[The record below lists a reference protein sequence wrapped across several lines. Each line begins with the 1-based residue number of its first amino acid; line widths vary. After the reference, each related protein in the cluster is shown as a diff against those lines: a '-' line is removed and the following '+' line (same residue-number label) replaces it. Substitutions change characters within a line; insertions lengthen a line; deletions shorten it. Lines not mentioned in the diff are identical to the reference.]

1 MDSKNPARQS
11 PRFAGTNRSEE
22 GSGGAGEGS
31 RVSRLLRIAQA
42 VREDPFQSLKTLLE
56 KLGIGR
62 SQFYKDK
69 AALAEVGFKFTYSKA
84 RGFSITED
92 QLTPITGLSVSDRL
106 LLMLAL
112 EQLCQAGDG
121 TIATMAVEAGRKLV
135 GGLPAPFREEMSSS
149 FENMVTS
156 TLGVQ
161 TAIWTTLRDC
171 ILAQQRTRILYT
183 RSGTWDQRWREVD
196 PRYLYM
202 RDRTL
207 YLYAR
212 TADEKPATW
221 KVFRLSR
228 MARVEATGISVNWRP
243 GDDGD
248 FAQKKRN
255 AFNAFIGDQT
265 HRVVVRFRGEAAH
278 YVSERQWHSSDVKQR
293 EPGGGLI
300 YQVTVAEPMEVV
312 RWARQ
317 FGDEAEVLDISP
329 VLPESHDDSQEE

>member
-1 MDSKNPARQS
+1 MDKNPAKQF
-11 PRFAGTNRSEE
+11 PHFADDRNDVKACGLTQES
-22 GSGGAGEGS
+22 S
-31 RVSRLLRIAQA
+31 RVSRLLYLAQA
-42 VREDPFQSLKTLLE
+42 VREDPFQQLGTLLD

-69 AALAEVGFKFTYSKA
+69 AALEDVGFKFVYSKA
-84 RGFSITED
+84 KGFRITED
-92 QLTPITGLSVSDRL
+92 KLTPITGLSVSDRL
-106 LLMLAL
+106 ILMIAL

-121 TIATMAVEAGRKLV
+121 TLAAMAVEAGRKLV
-135 GGLPAPFREEMSSS
+135 GGLPTPFRDEMSQS
-149 FENMVTS
+149 FETMVTS
-156 TLGVQ
+156 TLGVK
-161 TAIWTTLRDC
+161 AIIWSTLRDC

-196 PRYLYM
+196 PRYIYM

-212 TADEKPATW
+212 TADEIPAKW

-228 MARVEATGISVNWRP
+228 MARVEATGISVNWKP

-248 FAQKKRN
+248 FARKKRN
-255 AFNAFIGDQT
+255 AFGAFIGADT
-265 HRVVVRFRGEAAH
+265 HTVTVRFRGEAAH
-278 YVSERQWHSSDVKQR
+278 YVRERQWHASDVKR
-293 EPGGGLI
+293 EEPGGALL

-317 FGDEAEVLDISP
+317 FGEEAEILDISA
-329 VLPESHDDSQEE
+329 LSEASQDEE

>member
-1 MDSKNPARQS
+1 MDTRNPAKQF
-11 PRFAGTNRSEE
+11 PHLKGTGKNEE
-22 GSGGAGEGS
+22 GRGCAGEGA
-31 RVSRLLRIAQA
+31 RVSRLLHIAQA
-42 VREDPFQSLKTLLE
+42 VREDPVQPLKALLE

-69 AALAEVGFKFTYSKA
+69 AALAEVGFKFSYSKS

-92 QLTPITGLSVSDRL
+92 KLTPITGLSISDRL
-106 LLMLAL
+106 LLMIAL

-135 GGLPAPFREEMSSS
+135 GGLPAPFREEMSAS
-149 FENMVTS
+149 FETMVTS
-156 TLGVQ
+156 TLGVKQ
-161 TAIWTTLRDC
+161 TIWRTLRDC

-183 RSGTWDQRWREVD
+183 RSGTWEQRWREVD

-212 TADEKPATW
+212 TADEKPAQW

-228 MARVEATGISVNWRP
+228 MARVEATGISVNWKP

-255 AFNAFIGDQT
+255 AFNAFIGEQT
-265 HRVVVRFRGEAAH
+265 HRVLIRFTGEAAH
-278 YVSERQWHSSDVKQR
+278 YVRERQWHASDIKQG

-300 YQVTVAEPMEVV
+300 YQVTVAEPMEVI

-317 FGDEAEVLDISP
+317 FGDEAEVLDVSP
-329 VLPESHDDSQEE
+329 VLPEPGDEQ